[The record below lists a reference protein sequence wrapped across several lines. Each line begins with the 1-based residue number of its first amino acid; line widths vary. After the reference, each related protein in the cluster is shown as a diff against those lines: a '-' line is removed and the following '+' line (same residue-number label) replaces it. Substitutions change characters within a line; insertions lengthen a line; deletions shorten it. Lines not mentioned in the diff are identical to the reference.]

1 MLIRSERSRKSA
13 LVVVC
18 PREGDSAGAL
28 DESEVPLERWTL
40 HLLILRIDGVLPE
53 GTTIL
58 LSVVWRHLAIAIP
71 LYLTLEVVAVDID
84 SEVEL
89 AQR

>member
-1 MLIRSERSRKSA
+1 MEVGL
-13 LVVVC
+13 
-18 PREGDSAGAL
+18 
-28 DESEVPLERWTL
+28 ESGTL
-40 HLLILRIDGVLPE
+40 HLATLRIDGVLPE

-58 LSVVWRHLAIAIP
+58 LVVVWHHLAIAIS
-71 LYLTLEVVAVDID
+71 LYLPLEVVTVYID